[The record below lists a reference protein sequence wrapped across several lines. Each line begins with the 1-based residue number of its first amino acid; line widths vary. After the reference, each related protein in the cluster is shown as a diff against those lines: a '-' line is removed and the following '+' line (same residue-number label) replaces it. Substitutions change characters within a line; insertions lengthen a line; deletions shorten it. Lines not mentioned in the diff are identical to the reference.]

1 MKNFISIMA
10 LLCISLFSYGQCD
23 YTLEMNDSYGDGWNG
38 NSIDVLVDGNVVIPG
53 ATLGSGSTGVLTFSV
68 TSGADVTTIW
78 NGGGNWGYEI
88 TYNILDTDGMNIGS
102 GDEDVN
108 ITTGTITA
116 NCPSCPAPSDLT
128 IDSTSTTGAV
138 ISWSAGTAITTLE
151 YQLLLAGET
160 PAASGITTSEN
171 PLTITGCYSNTPY
184 DLYLRSDCSGDYS
197 SWALVSFT
205 TLCDVITT
213 IPFYE
218 GFNSDSTTENCWT
231 ILNENGDGDSWD
243 TSYMTNEFEGDE
255 AAVMYTDFNSG
266 SNDDYLISPGLT
278 LTGNERLKFHQR
290 VQSSNEPNDF
300 EVLIS
305 TSGIEIASFTNVLL
319 ASEPYDNTTY
329 IEYVIDLSAYSVDS
343 YIAFHV
349 PNGGLDGWRL
359 YIDNFIVETIPTCVA
374 PTDLTATASSFIDA
388 TLSWTGNEGA
398 SSYEIVLQDPGAG
411 APTGSGTLVS
421 GVTYDASG
429 LTENTT
435 YEFYVRADC
444 DADGFSVW
452 SGPYEFYTG
461 YCDSV
466 PTSNDGQGIS
476 SVLLESTNFTSG
488 GDVTYEDFTDQIVNV
503 SQAITANL
511 QVTFATGYTYDTN
524 VWIDFNGDL
533 VYDNDT
539 ELVYQ
544 GTSTNANP
552 TTLDAS
558 FLVPADTVLGTYSMR
573 IGTADSGQTTPE
585 PCYSG
590 SYGVTV
596 DMLINVT
603 EPPACIPPSGLT
615 VENITGTTADFS
627 WTGADGNASWE
638 YVILPTGSPAPT
650 TAGTSTTE
658 TSVQFTDLDY
668 QTTYD
673 VYVISDCGDSE
684 MSTWAG
690 PLTFTTTI
698 QTDYMLECGGEN
710 ININYCYTSND
721 TTTWLFTSDSGL
733 PLEIIFNSGTIEG
746 TFDNLTIYDG
756 TDNTGAVLFNNNT
769 ASITDFTGLVVES
782 TLTSVFIEV
791 DSDGSGNCENST
803 FYTPWNF
810 VVSCKT
816 CVTQSATFEVVGF
829 CEPNQ
834 EFYIDVDIT
843 DLGSALNLNMTDGTA
858 TQTSQSTGVYT
869 FGPYEANTNVIIT
882 VTNADDG
889 SCSINS
895 GDLTLICPPAPNDC
909 SIIYAGEDTAS
920 CEDGST
926 NLTAVYHPLGQD
938 TSSYDVTSQQGCPLP
953 PLAGGTP
960 TSIETDDVWSEAIEL
975 GFEFCF
981 FGDTYSQILIGSNGV
996 LSFELEN
1003 ADSYNGYNINS
1014 GDTLPNA
1021 SNTTLS
1027 EANIFGVAQ
1036 DIDPSVCGEINYMV
1050 LGSSPSRQFVVNFSE
1065 VCYFS
1070 CNDIKS
1076 SSQIILYESSNTI
1089 DINIYDKP
1097 TCLTWNDGLAVVGVQ
1112 NIDDTIAFTPP
1123 ERNTSV
1129 WEATDEF
1136 WRFTP
1141 SLGTNDYVFE
1151 WYEGTTLLGTNDTVS
1166 VSPTETTTYTA
1177 SITYNL
1183 CSGGTATVTDNVIV
1197 EITPNPQPIAIS
1209 EIVYQ
1214 CPEGESVLEVTV
1226 DDDIAGT
1233 TTYYWTYNGID
1244 MQSGPENTYL
1254 VPVGQ
1259 FGEYLVTA
1267 VNGECFG
1274 DTIITVNEAPLF
1286 EVVATSETVYQ
1297 CPGGESVLEVTVDA
1311 DIDEIITFSWALNG
1325 SEVQSGPEN
1334 TYSVP
1339 EGQFGD
1345 YLVTATNEEGCYGNT
1360 VITVNETA
1368 VPELEDGT
1376 SFTKC
1381 MNEDVE
1387 LGITVLNPDLL
1398 GDDLEFTWYINGTE
1412 VQSGSSAYYTHT
1424 AEQENGM
1431 ITVVVT
1437 DTASSCESATTI
1449 EVAYYMNQNC
1459 VDIPQGLSPNGDGL
1473 NDCLELDHLEDKE
1486 DIVKIEIFNRYGA
1499 KVFEMNDYM
1508 NQWCGQNASDGND
1521 GSNELLP
1528 VGTYFYVVQF
1538 GSDKE
1543 PNTSWIYLNY

>member
-1 MKNFISIMA
+1 MKNITSLMA
-10 LLCISLFSYGQCD
+10 LLCFTLFSYGQNYCISNPTSND
-23 YTLEMNDSYGDGWNG
+23 GQGISNITLEASSFESAG
-38 NSIDVLVDGNVVIPG
+38 
-53 ATLGSGSTGVLTFSV
+53 
-68 TSGADVTTIW
+68 DVTYEDFTSTTVDVSQSTNANLLITFAT
-78 NGGGNWGYEI
+78 GY
-88 TYNILDTDGMNIGS
+88 TYNTNVWIDLNDDFVYDNDTELMFQGVSTAANPTTLDASFLVPADTALGTYSMRIGTADS
-102 GDEDVN
+102 GQATPDPCYSGFYGVTVDMLINVTE
-108 ITTGTITA
+108 
-116 NCPSCPAPSDLT
+116 PPACVPPSDL
-128 IDSTSTTGAV
+128 DA
-138 ISWSAGTAITTLE
+138 
-151 YQLLLAGET
+151 
-160 PAASGITTSEN
+160 
-171 PLTITGCYSNTPY
+171 
-184 DLYLRSDCSGDYS
+184 
-197 SWALVSFT
+197 
-205 TLCDVITT
+205 
-213 IPFYE
+213 
-218 GFNSDSTTENCWT
+218 
-231 ILNENGDGDSWD
+231 
-243 TSYMTNEFEGDE
+243 
-255 AAVMYTDFNSG
+255 
-266 SNDDYLISPGLT
+266 
-278 LTGNERLKFHQR
+278 
-290 VQSSNEPNDF
+290 
-300 EVLIS
+300 
-305 TSGIEIASFTNVLL
+305 
-319 ASEPYDNTTY
+319 
-329 IEYVIDLSAYSVDS
+329 
-343 YIAFHV
+343 
-349 PNGGLDGWRL
+349 
-359 YIDNFIVETIPTCVA
+359 
-374 PTDLTATASSFIDA
+374 TATSFNDA
-388 TLSWTGNEGA
+388 TLSWFGNEEGN
-398 SSYEIVLQDPGAG
+398 SYEVVVQPADAG
-411 APTGSGTLVS
+411 APSGAGDAASST
-421 GVTYDASG
+421 TYDATG

-435 YEFYVRADC
+435 YEFYVRTDC
-444 DADGFSVW
+444 GDGSLSSW

-488 GDVTYEDFTDQIVNV
+488 GDLTYEDFTDQIVNV

-544 GTSTNANP
+544 GTSTAANP

-558 FLVPADTVLGTYSMR
+558 FLVPADTALGTYSMR
-573 IGTADSGQTTPE
+573 IGTADSGQATPD

-721 TTTWLFTSDSGL
+721 TTAWLFTSDSGL
-733 PLEIIFNSGTIEG
+733 PLEIIFNSGTIQG

-882 VTNADDG
+882 VTNADDE

-953 PLAGGTP
+953 PLTGGTP
-960 TSIETDDVWSEAIEL
+960 TSLDVDDTWSDVIDL

-981 FGDTYSQILIGSNGV
+981 FGGTYSQILIGSNGV
-996 LSFELEN
+996 LSFEIEN
-1003 ADSYNGYNINS
+1003 TGNSMGYEIS
-1014 GDTLPNA
+1014 SDDTLPSSTNNNIFLPFDF
-1021 SNTTLS
+1021 SS
-1027 EANIFGVAQ
+1027 ANIYGVAQ

-1070 CNDIKS
+1070 CSDFDNDLKS

-1183 CSGGTATVTDNVIV
+1183 CSGGTATVTDNVVV
-1197 EITPNPQPIAIS
+1197 EITPNPQPVATS

-1254 VPVGQ
+1254 VPAGQ

-1325 SEVQSGPEN
+1325 YEVQSGPEN

-1360 VITVNETA
+1360 VITVNEAT

-1486 DIVKIEIFNRYGA
+1486 DIVKIEIFNRYGT

>member
-329 IEYVIDLSAYSVDS
+329 IEYVIDLSAYSGDS

-398 SSYEIVLQDPGAG
+398 SSYEIVLQNPGAG

-488 GDVTYEDFTDQIVNV
+488 GDLTYEDFTDQIVDV

-558 FLVPADTVLGTYSMR
+558 FLVPADTALGTYSMR
-573 IGTADSGQTTPE
+573 IGTADSGQATPD

-590 SYGVTV
+590 SWGVTV

-710 ININYCYTSND
+710 ININYCYASND